1 MRGAEKRVEG
11 DGKKGGGWRK
21 EGERMAEGRE
31 EIGGGKGRREL
42 RKGRGE
48 EVKEAGVKCE
58 NGQKRG

>member
-11 DGKKGGGWRK
+11 DGKKGEDGG
-21 EGERMAEGRE
+21 
-31 EIGGGKGRREL
+31 

-48 EVKEAGVKCE
+48 EVKEVMVKCE